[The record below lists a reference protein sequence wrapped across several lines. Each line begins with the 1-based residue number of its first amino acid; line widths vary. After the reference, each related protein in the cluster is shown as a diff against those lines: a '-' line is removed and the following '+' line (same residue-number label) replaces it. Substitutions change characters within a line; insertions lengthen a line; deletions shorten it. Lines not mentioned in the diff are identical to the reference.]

1 MSGSSPPCTKCG
13 RLVNSGTF
21 FRVSVQPD
29 EDRFYAEVPV
39 LPGCHSWGYTYEEA
53 LKNIKEAVELWLEVK
68 REQGSRS
75 HWNRPR
81 RSVVPS

>member
-1 MSGSSPPCTKCG
+1 
-13 RLVNSGTF
+13 V

-39 LPGCHSWGYTYEEA
+39 LPGCHGWGYSYEEA

-68 REQGSRS
+68 REQGEPIPLESSTAIRS
-75 HWNRPR
+75 AK
-81 RSVVPS
+81 VTIGVLV